1 MAKRKKSKQP
11 TKSKTVAA
19 PGTEQSATAP
29 EAVADV
35 AQGTPEIESVSES
48 AAENDQANDA
58 GVEPTEPAAAEPAP
72 SEMVSDATATEQL
85 ADASGE
91 EDMPELTGN
100 ASQAEPA
107 TDASASSEEAP
118 PARATGKKGKQRSK
132 NKQGGGKQRTAPK
145 QPSAEEPTAPDVDV
159 AAEPFADADVAAQ
172 GQPGPSE
179 LESNQAS
186 QAQLDSQ
193 GPQASLDA
201 EAEGD
206 SPDGT
211 AQPPA
216 EASDA
221 SAISAEA
228 DGRQPEPDQPE
239 PGPSGDD
246 DERAKGDSP
255 PEATSDGDQAAEA
268 SAPSAEG
275 DAATDQ
281 PPAGDAGN
289 QAPGEGAPTAA
300 EESTEDQGQVLEGD
314 RLESIIESLLFASDK
329 ALSLSDL
336 RRLLGERDGKKITAA
351 VQSLIQKRMDTGIQV
366 VTLSTGWH
374 LRTAVDNAAWVSK
387 LLVGKPV
394 RLSRA
399 MMETLAIVAYRQPVT
414 RPEVDDIRGVD
425 CGAVLKTLLERG
437 LVRIIG
443 KKEEVGRPM
452 LYGTTPEFLRVFNL
466 RDLTELPTLREFYD
480 LSAEDQNKVDAEA
493 PPPSATTAK
502 PEVALNSVSR
512 GALAPESEDADPLL
526 DELDAA
532 SNLAKKALGELEPK
546 EEPASDAEKSQEP
559 DAAAS
564 AKTKNEPESTPA
576 GE

>member
-1 MAKRKKSKQP
+1 MAKRKKSKQHP
-11 TKSKTVAA
+11 KSRQVAD
-19 PGTEQSATAP
+19 PGTEQSETAA

-35 AQGTPEIESVSES
+35 ASGASETESASEP
-48 AAENDQANDA
+48 AAENDQ
-58 GVEPTEPAAAEPAP
+58 VTEPIVETAQTTAAETTP

-91 EDMPELTGN
+91 VEKLE
-100 ASQAEPA
+100 
-107 TDASASSEEAP
+107 TDAHGIADEPTADASSAAGEPQA
-118 PARATGKKGKQRSK
+118 ARATGKKGKQRSK
-132 NKQGGGKQRTAPK
+132 NKKGGGKQATVSK
-145 QPSAEEPTAPDVDV
+145 DIEAEEPVSP
-159 AAEPFADADVAAQ
+159 
-172 GQPGPSE
+172 
-179 LESNQAS
+179 
-186 QAQLDSQ
+186 
-193 GPQASLDA
+193 DA
-201 EAEGD
+201 EATSAPSDDADLADQGD
-206 SPDGT
+206 QPAPFESNSDEISDTSADAEDRPAVLAAEVDGENADGLAEAPT
-211 AQPPA
+211 
-216 EASDA
+216 EASDETA
-221 SAISAEA
+221 MGSEFDSTWKT
-228 DGRQPEPDQPE
+228 
-239 PGPSGDD
+239 D
-246 DERAKGDSP
+246 DEGSP
-255 PEATSDGDQAAEA
+255 REA
-268 SAPSAEG
+268 SADAGEDAAASETSAEG
-275 DAATDQ
+275 NAATDQ
-281 PPAGDAGN
+281 VTAEADT
-289 QAPGEGAPTAA
+289 TAA
-300 EESTEDQGQVLEGD
+300 EAETEGDEQGLEGH

-351 VQSLIQKRMDTGIQV
+351 IQSLIQKRMDTGIQV

-374 LRTAVDNAAWVSK
+374 LRTSVDNATWVSK

-425 CGAVLKTLLERG
+425 CGPVLKTLLERG

-480 LSAEDQNKVDAEA
+480 LSAEDQTKVDAEA
-493 PPPSATTAK
+493 PPPSAITAK
-502 PEVALNSVSR
+502 PDVALNSVSR
-512 GALAPESEDADPLL
+512 GALAPEAEDADPLL

-532 SNLAKKALGELEPK
+532 SDLAKKALGELEPK
-546 EEPASDAEKSQEP
+546 PAPDQDKSEEP

-564 AKTKNEPESTPA
+564 AETKNEPESTPA